1 MGRFLPVLL
10 RRPSNLIS
18 VPAVEGLPVARRAGF
33 LQGDPEPWIPAT
45 LARLTPLPWSDNCD
59 FLLAPAPRPGVETAS
74 LLEILRDLPPALPV
88 CLYERDWP
96 LWPNLLLH
104 DGSADSS
111 HDFAT
116 PSAGLR
122 AYRSA
127 FRHGGR
133 GQAEALCLLPAS
145 RLDHLL
151 RLDRRA
157 ARGLG
162 ASSPLLNRR
171 HLETALDF
179 QRSLDVCAEAP
190 GTRALAPAR
199 RIAVIAP
206 HFDDDVIQAGGAIL
220 QGLASGAEVRVI
232 WMTDGARGL
241 PAVGPAE
248 STRIRKEEAR
258 AAMNLLGV
266 QDYHFLDAPEERVSA
281 RGPWIGALRRLL
293 EEFSPERTHVVWWAD
308 NHVDHYETSRALRA
322 AWPQSLAGTRIAAAG
337 TWAPLPG
344 CAVLPLTPDLRRRKD
359 AAISAYRSQL
369 DLVDYLRAERGL
381 TRWQAR
387 DLHGVDHAECFWELP
402 AASYFAAFR
411 QSGADRR
418 VWI

>member
-1 MGRFLPVLL
+1 MGRILPTIL

-18 VPAVEGLPVARRAGF
+18 VPAVEGLPAARRAGF

-45 LARLTPLPWSDNCD
+45 LARLAPLPWSDACD
-59 FLLAPAPRPGVETAS
+59 LLLAPAPRPGAETS
-74 LLEILRDLPPALPV
+74 GLLEILQDLPPELPV
-88 CLYERDWP
+88 SLYERDWP
-96 LWPNLLLH
+96 LWPNLLVH
-104 DGSADSS
+104 DGGADSS
-111 HDFAT
+111 HNFTT
-116 PSAGLR
+116 PGAGLR

-127 FRHGGR
+127 FRHACR
-133 GQAEALCLLPAS
+133 GQAEALCLLPAA
-145 RLDHLL
+145 RLADLL
-151 RLDRRA
+151 HQKGRA

-162 ASSPLLNRR
+162 GNPLLNRR

-179 QRSLDVCAEAP
+179 QRTLDVLAAAP
-190 GTRALAPAR
+190 GTSALAPAR
-199 RIAVIAP
+199 RLAVIAP

-220 QGLASGAEVRVI
+220 SALAAGAEVRVI

-241 PAVGPAE
+241 PAAGPAE

-258 AAMNLLGV
+258 AAMHLLGV
-266 QDYHFLDAPEERVSA
+266 KDYHFLDAPEERVSA
-281 RGPWIGALRRLL
+281 RGPWIGTLRRLL
-293 EEFSPERTHVVWWAD
+293 EEFAPERTHVVWWAD

-322 AWPQSLAGTRIAAAG
+322 AWPRALAGTRIAATG

-344 CAVLPLTPDLRRRKD
+344 RALLPLSDDVRRRKD
-359 AAISAYRSQL
+359 AATRAYRSQL

-387 DLHGVDHAECFWELP
+387 ELPGVEHAECYWELP

-418 VWI
+418 IWL